1 MSNKFFLV
9 GIGIILLFLTPKT
22 VLSQKAIDSLIKNLQ
37 NTSSAGVVIIPNKF
51 ELRLVPIIV
60 DSTCN
65 TNNAHHYLWFKNKLV
80 IQIDGSGKLFEINP
94 NKPPIRLDN
103 TCYEG
108 YNFKAFNFVYQDTIF
123 SLGGYG
129 FWVDNGQLRCYDE
142 NNGVWYIIQTKKT
155 LAFNTNTVRFYQ
167 DIAEKKI
174 YIIYQNSTP
183 VVKDNAQQDD
193 VAFYIQCL
201 DLVTKTYWN
210 EPMLFNNSLVAKL
223 KNFEEFNRAA
233 FNTNKGMLIDL
244 EGEFKLFDFKNNK
257 LKDIRIDK
265 RTQLFNATYLPF
277 NKFYYSKDS
286 SLHIVN
292 SITGEIDS
300 IPFGNA
306 DILDSTTPIYLPL
319 TKKATTKNKLQQLLP
334 VIAMAIFFILCGFF
348 IVQFIKKN
356 EKIILLTQKL
366 ESNNL
371 SKISIQNQ
379 QSFKANLTEAE
390 NKLLSLLIKNSTEGL
405 MTSVIQMNQVMDI
418 EKKPIKI
425 QNNLRAA
432 MVLMINK
439 KFMVYSGTQDELLEK
454 RRTEFDK
461 RFFEYTIQRKY
472 LSKIK

>member
-1 MSNKFFLV
+1 MSTKYFFF
-9 GIGIILLFLTPKT
+9 GISVFFFALIPRIGF
-22 VLSQKAIDSLIKNLQ
+22 SQKAIDSLIKNLQ
-37 NTSSAGVVIIPNKF
+37 NTHSPGVVIIPNKF
-51 ELRLVPIIV
+51 DLKLVPITV

-129 FWVDNGQLRCYDE
+129 FWVDNGLLRCYDE
-142 NNGVWYIIQTKKT
+142 KNGVWYIIKTKKT
-155 LAFNTNTVRFYQ
+155 LAFNTNTVKFYH
-167 DIAEKKI
+167 DVADKKL
-174 YIIYQNSTP
+174 YIIYQNPYVIIRDKSP
-183 VVKDNAQQDD
+183 QDD
-193 VAFYIQCL
+193 LAFYVQCL
-201 DLVTKTYWN
+201 DLVTKTWWN
-210 EPMLFNNSLVAKL
+210 DPMLFNNSLVPKL
-223 KNFEEFNRAA
+223 KNFEEFNRAG
-233 FNTNKGMLIDL
+233 FNTNKGLLIDL
-244 EGEFKLFDFKNNK
+244 EGEFTLFDFKNNK
-257 LKDIRIDK
+257 LNDIRIDK
-265 RTQLFNATYLPF
+265 RTHLFNSTYKPF
-277 NKFYYSKDS
+277 NKLYYSKDS
-286 SLHIVN
+286 SIHIVN

-306 DILDSTTPIYLPL
+306 DILASKTPIYLPL
-319 TKKATTKNKLQQLLP
+319 TKEATTKNKLQQLLP
-334 VIAMAIFFILCGFF
+334 AIAMAIFFILCGFF
-348 IVQFIKKN
+348 IVQFRKKN
-356 EKIILLTQKL
+356 EKIKMLTQKL
-366 ESNNL
+366 ESNSH

-405 MTSVIQMNQVMDI
+405 MTSVIQMNQVMEL

-439 KFMVYSGTQDELLEK
+439 KFMVYSGTQDELFEK